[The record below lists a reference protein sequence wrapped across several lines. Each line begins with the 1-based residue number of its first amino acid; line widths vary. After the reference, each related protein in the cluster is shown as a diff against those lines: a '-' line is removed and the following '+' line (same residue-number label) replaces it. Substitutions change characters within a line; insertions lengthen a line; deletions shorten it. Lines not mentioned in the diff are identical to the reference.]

1 MTSKLELKYS
11 KSLSTAHN
19 QLTIR
24 AKIVSIRGSWISMDA
39 VIENANGE
47 VCVEGSAIY
56 YAFDKEKAREMGFEQ
71 CDVEDEQLL
80 PM

>member
-11 KSLSTAHN
+11 KSLSTMHN

-24 AKIVSIRGSWISMDA
+24 AKIIAIRGGWVTIGA
-39 VIENANGE
+39 TIENANGDI
-47 VCVEGSAIY
+47 CVEGQAIY
-56 YAFDKEKAREMGFEQ
+56 YAFDKEKAKEMGFEH